1 MPKIHMGLCDG
12 RPTAA
17 QQQYGV
23 RLAAGGRPEGA
34 MMRVT
39 VAGRAANNTARR
51 SYRAGKPVVLRTFP
65 VVAEAD
71 DRDQERIAALH
82 RLHLLHLALLATVGC
97 GAQHGISYGLVAL
110 GRKSDSPS
118 SQVQVRTQQP

>member
-1 MPKIHMGLCDG
+1 M
-12 RPTAA
+12 
-17 QQQYGV
+17 
-23 RLAAGGRPEGA
+23 
-34 MMRVT
+34 T
-39 VAGRAANNTARR
+39 VAGRAANNTAWR

-71 DRDQERIAALH
+71 DRDQERISALH
-82 RLHLLHLALLATVGC
+82 RLRLALLATVGC